1 MQKHAFLEVHL
12 FLSLGRSLMHES
24 VTMGVEE
31 IYTEITP
38 AAIHA
43 SGAKI
48 VDAEVN
54 FHVGSRPYGVW
65 GGRLLGAMGSISR
78 VRGKSTNLTCF
89 IPHIPLDRK
98 IIKEKQNQLWC
109 TWDLEFQSIE
119 KAHTFFL

>member
-1 MQKHAFLEVHL
+1 
-12 FLSLGRSLMHES
+12 MHES
-24 VTMGVEE
+24 VTMGVGE

-65 GGRLLGAMGSISR
+65 GGRPLGAMGSISR

-119 KAHTFFL
+119 KAHTFFCDCQSFSYNGGTVMRS